1 MRFLATDHEKARD
14 RANSRERCVGSEGPE
29 VERAAAARYVAISR
43 RTPPRPWCER
53 RDSNSHAFRRQN
65 LNLVRLPI
73 PPLSQSPHFN
83 IIAPFRS
90 TRRPSRPCVGR
101 SDPNVHLSATTPAIT
116 SLSNHY
122 ENFPVASLAM
132 PARFRPAVRQI
143 YAFAR
148 RADDFADEGDLAPL
162 ERLRLLQ
169 GFEDDLDRIEAHE
182 AAQSQFF
189 RDLGETIHRHGLPL
203 QPFRDLLSAFR
214 QDVTKRRYADFG
226 EVMDYCRRSANPV
239 GRLLLHLFEETAP
252 RSLAMSDGICA
263 SLQLINFLQD
273 VEVDYRKDRIYLP
286 QDEMLRYGVDER
298 QIASGDAGG
307 MWAEFMRAQ
316 CDRARRMLQ
325 AGAPLGRAL
334 PGRLGLE
341 LRMIVQGGESIL
353 RQLHEVRGDVW
364 RHRPVLRR
372 KDWVVMIW
380 RALLAR

>member
-1 MRFLATDHEKARD
+1 
-14 RANSRERCVGSEGPE
+14 
-29 VERAAAARYVAISR
+29 
-43 RTPPRPWCER
+43 
-53 RDSNSHAFRRQN
+53 
-65 LNLVRLPI
+65 
-73 PPLSQSPHFN
+73 
-83 IIAPFRS
+83 
-90 TRRPSRPCVGR
+90 
-101 SDPNVHLSATTPAIT
+101 
-116 SLSNHY
+116 
-122 ENFPVASLAM
+122 M

-148 RADDFADEGDLAPL
+148 RADDFADEGDLAPA

-169 GFEDDLDRIEAHE
+169 GFEDALDRIEAHE
-182 AAQSQFF
+182 AAQSPFF
-189 RDLGETIHRHGLPL
+189 RDLGKTIHRHGLPL

-214 QDVTKRRYADFG
+214 QDVTKRRYAHFG

-239 GRLLLHLFEETAP
+239 GRLLLHLFGETAP

-325 AGAPLGRAL
+325 AGAPLGRVL

-341 LRMIVQGGESIL
+341 LRMIVLGGESIL
-353 RQLHEVRGDVW
+353 RQLHEVRGDIW

-372 KDWVVMIW
+372 KDWVVVIW